1 VTGEIL
7 GPATQEAFMQTIR
20 FVLALTALTIG
31 ASPARAALELIQP
44 ARWTVQLPAGMADL
58 EEQLRKAHFARVDV
72 DGRSVVVRTPRVT
85 PEGLAYE
92 SIDGFPTHRPAII
105 VGADWDSIPVR
116 PNPIPWDDIDQIE
129 AGFQDRTWGV
139 ILGGAAGLLGGF
151 YLGAWSVDS
160 RSEKSQML
168 VGPAICAAGAGLGA
182 LLLPITYW
190 KQVYP

>member
-1 VTGEIL
+1 MSTAKRIKATRFVRIVRTSVAL
-7 GPATQEAFMQTIR
+7 AARLAAVAPAHAASPDSVDMARVEQQLQEAQYAR
-20 FVLALTALTIG
+20 IG
-31 ASPARAALELIQP
+31 INGHSL
-44 ARWTVQLPAGMADL
+44 V
-58 EEQLRKAHFARVDV
+58 LRK
-72 DGRSVVVRTPRVT
+72 PRVT
-85 PEGLAYE
+85 SGGLAYE
-92 SIDGFPTHRPAII
+92 SIDGFPTPRPAII

-116 PNPIPWDDIDQIE
+116 PNPIPWDDIDKIE
-129 AGFQDRTWGV
+129 AGSQDRTWGV